1 MAGYHFIQPILHYVI
16 FIFLSL
22 MMPLPVISID
32 ADQVRAQCINAF
44 ELAFPKQQWT
54 SENDLRAFTA
64 NVSTERK
71 EGKYTQRSEIYQI
84 YSYYILSYLHH
95 HTNI

>member
-1 MAGYHFIQPILHYVI
+1 MAGNYFIQPSLCLRYVI
-16 FIFLSL
+16 FILL
-22 MMPLPVISID
+22 VITPQYVMSID

-71 EGKYTQRSEIYQI
+71 EGKHTHDIVLLRFIY
-84 YSYYILSYLHH
+84 
-95 HTNI
+95 TNI

>member
-1 MAGYHFIQPILHYVI
+1 MAGYHFIQPMGLCYVI
-16 FIFLSL
+16 FICLSL
-22 MMPLPVISID
+22 MHMPLPVISID
-32 ADQVRAQCINAF
+32 ADQVRAQCVGAF

-71 EGKYTQRSEIYQI
+71 EGKYTQDIFI
-84 YSYYILSYLHH
+84 KIHN
-95 HTNI
+95 TNIL

>member
-1 MAGYHFIQPILHYVI
+1 MNIIITGYYNQMIQPSLSFYVI

-22 MMPLPVISID
+22 MYMPLLVISID
-32 ADQVRAQCINAF
+32 ADQVRAQCVSAF

-64 NVSTERK
+64 NVSKEKK
-71 EGKYTQRSEIYQI
+71 EGKCDKIC
-84 YSYYILSYLHH
+84 
-95 HTNI
+95 TNIF

>member
-1 MAGYHFIQPILHYVI
+1 MAGYHFIQPSLLYNVI
-16 FIFLSL
+16 FFLL
-22 MMPLPVISID
+22 LMPLSVTSID
-32 ADQVRAQCINAF
+32 ADQVRMQCINAF

-71 EGKYTQRSEIYQI
+71 EGKYHFYVNMMS
-84 YSYYILSYLHH
+84 
-95 HTNI
+95 

>member
-1 MAGYHFIQPILHYVI
+1 
-16 FIFLSL
+16 

-71 EGKYTQRSEIYQI
+71 EGKYTQRSEISI
-84 YSYYILSYLHH
+84 SDL
-95 HTNI
+95 